1 MVNSDDTNAINQGWK
16 KSHVT
21 HSTQSPSYDCWQ
33 GMLLQHPFPPEG
45 GGVGSA
51 AGGRGRATA
60 YQQAENSRVRPS
72 ASSISIPPDTTHP
85 YQVDALTRIL
95 DQPLSPT
102 VAPPSSRAV
111 SPTYLS
117 LHFQVCLVS
126 YQDHGE
132 FISVFYSQDLSLE
145 FVDFFKAARQR
156 TSAALIQQRHSKG

>member
-51 AGGRGRATA
+51 VGGRGRATA

-102 VAPPSSRAV
+102 VPPPPFESRSQPNLLVAALPGLPCFLPG
-111 SPTYLS
+111 SWGIHL
-117 LHFQVCLVS
+117 CLLLA
-126 YQDHGE
+126 G
-132 FISVFYSQDLSLE
+132 SVFGTCRFLQSCETKNISG
-145 FVDFFKAARQR
+145 VD
-156 TSAALIQQRHSKG
+156 KG